1 MVLSNHLPEHVRTYI
16 RKQVETGAFPTEEA
30 VITNA
35 VEQQMDKYRWEEDE
49 DLLEAI
55 AEADRGDI
63 VTMDDPATYLDRLSG
78 EARELVKHGHEVSDD
93 VKY

>member
-1 MVLSNHLPEHVRTYI
+1 MVLSSHLPEHVRTYI

-30 VITNA
+30 VITDA

-55 AEADRGDI
+55 AETDRGDTVEWTPELRKQI
-63 VTMDDPATYLDRLSG
+63 VEEAKENARLGKPVRYEVTY
-78 EARELVKHGHEVSDD
+78 
-93 VKY
+93 